1 MKKLILLLTV
11 AIISI
16 SRVSAQAD
24 TPITGVIK
32 DAAGE
37 PIIGAEIIWKGTGT
51 GALTFVD
58 GTFLLDRVDGRDT
71 LLITYLGYESD
82 TIDIRQAVLPLD
94 ITMLETTQQLNE
106 VELTAQGPSTFN
118 NRFTAIQTTKITGQE
133 LCRAACCNLSESF
146 ETNASV
152 DVAYSDAATGA
163 KQIKMLGLSGIYVQL
178 LTENSPG
185 VRGLAQN
192 FGMEYI
198 PGSWMESIQVSK
210 GTASVINGYEA
221 TTGQINV
228 EYLKPRTAD
237 PVSVNGMFNSMLGGE
252 VNVEGAVDVTDKW
265 STGILAH
272 YKGVH
277 MEHDENGDGFKD
289 MPTMNEVNVMNRWYY
304 KGDNY
309 TAQYM
314 VRGLYDHRLGGTM
327 SALRDITAGWN
338 NPDGTWH
345 GATRGYEIDM
355 KAWRVEGL
363 IKQGIIFDKEKGTS
377 IGLILAGSYHSLDNQ
392 YGLYRLYRGGQGN
405 LNFNGIFQTNFNDS
419 HKLSAGIS
427 VNYDDYRE
435 TLDDQRSGILVN
447 RSIAGRINQD
457 VNRFNMNRW
466 EVTPGIF
473 AEYSYKYKEMLSVL
487 VGLRADYSTMW
498 HRVFVT
504 PRFNVRYAPWKWMA
518 IRGSVGLGYRSPN
531 ILTDYAAILSSS
543 RTIYILEKQYQEQ
556 ALNAGVSL
564 SFFIPIAGREL
575 QITGDYYYTDFLSS
589 TTVDLDTD
597 PHKVLISRQRGPAYS
612 HNVQVE
618 ASMEI
623 LRNWHMTLA
632 YRWSDVR
639 QTLNG
644 ITREKPLTNR
654 FKALITTS
662 YTTPLKHWQFDFTAQ
677 FNGGGRM
684 PDPDANHP
692 LWDREY
698 KWYPQLM
705 AQVTRYFKH
714 NWSVYVGAENM
725 TNFRQKNPIISAGD
739 PYSRDFDAS
748 MPWGPIDG
756 WKVYAGFR
764 WALTR

>member
-1 MKKLILLLTV
+1 MKRILFLFLLAV
-11 AIISI
+11 SI
-16 SRVSAQAD
+16 SATAQSQG
-24 TPITGVIK
+24 PITGTIK

-37 PIIGAEIIWKGTGT
+37 PIIGGEVIWKGTGT

-58 GTFLLDRVDGRDT
+58 GTFELERVEGVDT
-71 LLITYLGYESD
+71 LLITYLGYKSD
-82 TIDIRQAVLPLD
+82 TIDIRRATLPLD
-94 ITMLETTQQLNE
+94 ITLYEITQQLNE

-152 DVAYSDAATGA
+152 DVAYADAATGA
-163 KQIKMLGLSGIYVQL
+163 KQIRMLGLSGIYVQL

-221 TTGQINV
+221 TTGQINI
-228 EYLKPRTAD
+228 EFLKPQTAD
-237 PVSVNGMFNSMLGGE
+237 PVAVNGVFNSMLGGE
-252 VNVEGAVDVTDKW
+252 ANVEAAFDVTDKL
-265 STGILAH
+265 STALFGH

-289 MPTMNEVNVMNRWYY
+289 LPTMNEANIMNRWYY
-304 KGDNY
+304 KTDKY
-309 TAQYM
+309 TAQYLI
-314 VRGLYDHRLGGTM
+314 RGIYDGRRGGTM
-327 SALRDITAGWN
+327 SRLH
-338 NPDGTWH
+338 GTN
-345 GATRGYEIDM
+345 REYEIGM
-355 KAWRVEGL
+355 QAWRVEAL
-363 IKQGIIFDKEKGTS
+363 VKQGIIFDKEKGTS
-377 IGLILAGSYHSLDNQ
+377 IGLIASGSYHNIDNM
-392 YGLYRLYRGGQGN
+392 YGSARHYRGGQGN
-405 LNFNGIFQTNFNDS
+405 FNFNGIFQTNFNDAN
-419 HKLSAGIS
+419 KLSAGLS

-435 TLDDQRSGILVN
+435 SLSEQRVGMIERGGQNILLL
-447 RSIAGRINQD
+447 
-457 VNRFNMNRW
+457 NMDRW

-487 VGLRADYSTMW
+487 VGMRADYSSMW
-498 HRVFVT
+498 KKFFFT
-504 PRFNVRYAPWKWMA
+504 PRLNVRFAPWKWVA
-518 IRGSVGLGYRSPN
+518 LRGSVGLGYRSPN
-531 ILTDYAAILSSS
+531 ALTDYAQLLPSS
-543 RTIYILEKQYQEQ
+543 RTIVMAEELRQEQ

-575 QITGDYYYTDFLSS
+575 QITGDYYYTDFLESAV
-589 TTVDLDTD
+589 VDLDTD
-597 PHKVLISRQRGPAYS
+597 PHKAIIYNQHGQPSYS

-623 LRNWHMTLA
+623 LKNWHMTLA
-632 YRWSDVR
+632 YRWSRVR
-639 QTLNG
+639 QTING
-644 ITREKPLTNR
+644 ELREKPLTNR

-684 PDPDANHP
+684 PDPDPSNP

-698 KWYPQLM
+698 SWYPQLM

-714 NWSVYVGAENM
+714 NWSIYLGAENM
-725 TNFRQKNPIISAGD
+725 TNFRQKDPIIAAD
-739 PYSRDFDAS
+739 RPYSRDFDAS